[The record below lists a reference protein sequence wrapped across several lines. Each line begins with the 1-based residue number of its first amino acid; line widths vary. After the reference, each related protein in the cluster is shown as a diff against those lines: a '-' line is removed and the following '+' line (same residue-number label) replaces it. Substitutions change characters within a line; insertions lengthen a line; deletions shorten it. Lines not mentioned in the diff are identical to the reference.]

1 MKSPNEFWLNLHRL
15 ADSLHAE
22 GLTPQERVQ
31 NIADQFAAMPA
42 IARREIL
49 IDLSYLS
56 VQLADLRVVMTA
68 RANSVEQSAAP
79 AQVKQVC

>member
-22 GLTPQERVQ
+22 GLTPEERAQ
-31 NIADQFAAMPA
+31 NIAQQFEAMPA
-42 IARREIL
+42 IARREVL

-56 VQLADLRVVMTA
+56 MQLADLRVVVTA
-68 RANSVEQSAAP
+68 RANAIENAP
-79 AQVKQVC
+79 RPAKVSRVG